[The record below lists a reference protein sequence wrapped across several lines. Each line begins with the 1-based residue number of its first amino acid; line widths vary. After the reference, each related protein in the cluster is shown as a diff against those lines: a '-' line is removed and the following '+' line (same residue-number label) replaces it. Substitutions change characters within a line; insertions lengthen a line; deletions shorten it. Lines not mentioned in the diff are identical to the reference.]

1 MHAVATM
8 FNVCVV
14 VVNHGHQSAYLFGD
28 SSHQRIYLY
37 QKIEATHYD
46 ALLPDKSCDIC
57 SEVEDDE
64 ANGER
69 HCASPPPPLLYINA
83 WADGVVT
90 PVLTNSTDDA
100 DADSKQVQLM
110 NLGLPVISSS
120 ELAAV
125 PSFDGAALSSFSA
138 VAYPD
143 AATRAAQRH
152 QVTTG
157 LPHAACSQAPPY
169 TTIQIMR
176 AQQPTRRPTLPHIQ
190 NTTSPS

>member
-1 MHAVATM
+1 M
-8 FNVCVV
+8 FALLWSTTDTNPLICLGT
-14 VVNHGHQSAYLFGD
+14 HPISAFICIKRLR
-28 SSHQRIYLY
+28 QRITMHCC
-37 QKIEATHYD
+37 QTRPATSVLRLRLRMMKQTASGTVH
-46 ALLPDKSCDIC
+46 LP
-57 SEVEDDE
+57 
-64 ANGER
+64 
-69 HCASPPPPLLYINA
+69 PPPPLLYINA